1 MAYLLRTKGR
11 LSYSIYTNFRRTF
24 QLSSHG
30 TNFEKFEDKSNNQ
43 FTSTI
48 NEGRSVKLKKLGK
61 RTSRDEINERFQKL
75 KERLQ
80 KEILEESVRFDGT
93 ESTKVHEVFE
103 SFSGDDDALQNT
115 RKTEVNK
122 MNNNSSIANWEK
134 QEKESRRYS

>member
-11 LSYSIYTNFRRTF
+11 LSYSIYTNLRRTF

-48 NEGRSVKLKKLGK
+48 NEERSVKLKKLGK
-61 RTSRDEINERFQKL
+61 RTSREEINERFQKL

-93 ESTKVHEVFE
+93 VSSNVHEVFK
-103 SFSGDDDALQNT
+103 SFSGGDGTLQDT

-122 MNNNSSIANWEK
+122 MNNNSSISKEGK
-134 QEKESRRYS
+134 QETQRRR